1 VATEREVIALLARLL
16 VDWLGQQQRN
26 AEPTPPRSR

>member
-1 VATEREVIALLARLL
+1 MLARLL
-16 VDWLGQQQRN
+16 IDWLDQQQRN